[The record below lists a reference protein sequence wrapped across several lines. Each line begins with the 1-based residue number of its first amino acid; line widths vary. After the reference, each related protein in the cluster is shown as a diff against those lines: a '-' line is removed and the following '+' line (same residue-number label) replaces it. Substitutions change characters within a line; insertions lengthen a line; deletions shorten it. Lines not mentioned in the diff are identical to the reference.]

1 MNVVINIANKKKL
14 LLFEEIEQSLQDSE
28 DTVLIMN
35 SAIVYYQRMIYLKKK
50 HDILEERNQELKSE
64 KINQENNRQS
74 ILAKYNSDL
83 QEKKTER
90 DSKVQEINNANQQ
103 LNDETTLLKQI
114 NLVISE
120 AKKSKPTAEK
130 NKKVSDTALT
140 KAKIDKHVELRNAIN
155 ETSQNTNDKEL
166 QENIEK
172 YKDASQLDAI
182 RYKFKSKPHVIKK
195 IDAAVKAKT
204 KLAQAQLTS
213 DSVND
218 ALSVIEDSISNAKN
232 RISEKQRL
240 IDALKETKRLAE
252 LEISS
257 IDEAIKLLLV
267 KRNEDIQTFDKNI
280 QTNDENIRV
289 NDTIIQEIKGI
300 VPKRRDDSSEDLKEI
315 ILTTGEIDIFRNF
328 GIFPLYSRDE
338 YLSDEQME
346 RYLKGYVEYIPPPS
360 KIIDYLISQEA
371 VDKLFLFCGLNGIE
385 QKKSCMD
392 FFKLHNCKFS
402 KENIILIDT
411 QIKMLLVN
419 YTKNKQ
425 IVKKATK
432 AATTKVREELN
443 RAKKAETEV
452 KNKLF
457 IAMLIKVCVSG
468 NVKFYGLDESLDEIE
483 LQYKYKLYNKTL
495 YCYLLEQSLIFNNYQ
510 VTYIRNNL
518 VYYVPDNLPD
528 NEVYND
534 SDNDLQSNLKDIYIY
549 IRDNYSNNYDLI
561 FDLIKTILTDYLT
574 LENDNR
580 TYFLNNIKKIIK
592 DIKDDVSGDIANTYY
607 THFNKMSDDFTISNI
622 LNEYDKLNEKEFFNV
637 EETKLLKNETQ
648 RLFNSVYRI
657 NISLD
662 DNILSFK
669 QGKKILHELS
679 LNYINE
685 TIQKFGTNI
694 NEKFINDIKDY
705 GNKLSFKA
713 LLNTINKYVSNYF
726 KIYFKRS
733 GIFDEVILSELYE
746 ASIDNIIKL
755 FEENIT
761 SYIDINI
768 QCFFYY

>member
-1 MNVVINIANKKKL
+1 MPSKINNIIDKISASVKKIISILDDNSLMLKKIDLLISKLIKYIKEYIEEYNKDGVEFFYKSDTGTIFDNLDKLEKFLESYFTKLFENDILDFDFVFNYKQILKDEIEKYKKNIEDDKKILFEVYQNYQKLEVKNIFDNFVLNDETKKFFDAGTTVVPYNEYIKRLTSIYIEKLKSFIMNVVINIANKKKL

-114 NLVISE
+114 NLEISE
-120 AKKSKPTAEK
+120 AKKSKSTAEK

-140 KAKIDKHVELRNAIN
+140 KAKIDKHVQLRNAIK
-155 ETSQNTNDKEL
+155 ETSLNTRYKEL
-166 QENIEK
+166 QENIET
-172 YKDASQLDAI
+172 YTDASQFDAI
-182 RYKFKSKPHVIKK
+182 RIKFKSKPHVIKK
-195 IDAAVKAKT
+195 IDDAVKAKT
-204 KLAQAQLTS
+204 ELAQAQLTS
-213 DSVND
+213 DSVNS

-289 NDTIIQEIKGI
+289 NDTAIQEIKGI
-300 VPKRRDDSSEDLKEI
+300 VPKHRGDSSEDLKEI

-411 QIKMLLVN
+411 QIKMLLIK
-419 YTKNKQ
+419 YTTNKQ

-443 RAKKAETEV
+443 RAKKEETEV

-483 LQYKYKLYNKTL
+483 LQLFNFQKKLYNVTTK
-495 YCYLLEQSLIFNNYQ
+495 YLEHK
-510 VTYIRNNL
+510 RN
-518 VYYVPDNLPD
+518 P
-528 NEVYND
+528 
-534 SDNDLQSNLKDIYIY
+534 
-549 IRDNYSNNYDLI
+549 
-561 FDLIKTILTDYLT
+561 
-574 LENDNR
+574 
-580 TYFLNNIKKIIK
+580 
-592 DIKDDVSGDIANTYY
+592 
-607 THFNKMSDDFTISNI
+607 
-622 LNEYDKLNEKEFFNV
+622 
-637 EETKLLKNETQ
+637 
-648 RLFNSVYRI
+648 
-657 NISLD
+657 
-662 DNILSFK
+662 
-669 QGKKILHELS
+669 
-679 LNYINE
+679 
-685 TIQKFGTNI
+685 
-694 NEKFINDIKDY
+694 
-705 GNKLSFKA
+705 
-713 LLNTINKYVSNYF
+713 
-726 KIYFKRS
+726 
-733 GIFDEVILSELYE
+733 
-746 ASIDNIIKL
+746 
-755 FEENIT
+755 IT
-761 SYIDINI
+761 P
-768 QCFFYY
+768 